1 MKRGI
6 QQGIKDAFAAPKP
19 LKKQEFLQKISYSQ
33 VCHSEISFGRFMWQQ
48 ASYIRKRAWASSFI
62 IFMVALIGGCFMEKD
77 VLWLLSAMM
86 PFLAITAIAENI
98 RSEIYGMFELEMAT
112 RFSLKSVVL
121 ARMGVL
127 GVLHS
132 GTLCLITI
140 LGWREGATDVFQTG
154 VYLLVPYLL
163 TDVGGLW
170 LVRKIRG
177 REAVYASMVL
187 AFVIGAFPVISRYAM
202 TMLYGEQYFGWWLT
216 ALAVLS
222 VGIVSEWKK
231 NLKRT
236 EELEWSL

>member
-6 QQGIKDAFAAPKP
+6 QQGIKDAFEAPKS
-19 LKKQEFLQKISYSQ
+19 LKKQEFMRQINQSQ
-33 VCHSEISFGRFMWQQ
+33 ICPGEISFGQFMWQQ
-48 ASYIRKRAWASSFI
+48 TGYIRKRAWVLSFV
-62 IFMVALIGGCFMEKD
+62 IFMVALIGGCFMDKD

-86 PFLAITAIAENI
+86 PFLAISAITENI
-98 RSEIYGMFELEMAT
+98 RSEICGMSELEMAT

-127 GVLHS
+127 GVLHL
-132 GTLCLITI
+132 GTLCLITMF
-140 LGWREGATDVFQTG
+140 GCGEGATAVFQTG

-177 REAVYASMVL
+177 REAVYASMAL

-202 TMLYGEQYFGWWLT
+202 MLLYREQYFGWWLI
-216 ALAVLS
+216 ALAILS
-222 VGIVSEWKK
+222 VAIVSEWKK
-231 NLKRT
+231 NMKRT